1 MKKTILAP
9 AVALSLGLTGSL
21 GAIAAPA
28 FADDNAEKTQT
39 LKSADAGSEGDA
51 QKPDGKE
58 GDGQK
63 PSEGAGGDK
72 TDGKG
77 GDGQQSDGKEVYE
90 PKVTLSNDKL
100 TASEYSSDG
109 VTITLEGGEPG
120 GEYFFRIQK
129 DGELV
134 EGAGGRKTADDKG
147 EVSINVVGNAD
158 AGDDLVGTYAVDV
171 FYPAGPRGVGSL
183 EYTVTKDGDE
193 EQPGDGPKATV
204 SKDKLTA
211 SEYSSDGVTIALEGG
226 DPGKEYTF
234 STRHNDGAPEEA
246 TEKADDNGKASV
258 NVVGNAD
265 AGDDLTGTY
274 TVEVVDTENSKKVA
288 ELEYTVT
295 KDDEQP
301 GDDPEVKDPAPNL
314 SEKKVTADD
323 FVNDKKGVNA
333 VVSNLEP
340 GTKVKFTVTGTS
352 GNAKNVK
359 PYETTVTAD
368 KDGNAVFTPAGMN
381 KSNPSAYTGKYNITA
396 EFDGQK
402 LEDSFEVVSGKGS
415 GSEEEEAPAKDPA
428 LNLSEKKVKAVD
440 FVNEEKGL
448 KAVVSNLEPGT
459 EVKFNVAGT
468 SGNAKNVRP
477 FKQTVKADKDGNAVF
492 SIKGISEDNPSA
504 YLGKY
509 TVTAEFDD
517 QKLEDSFEVVS
528 GKGGKSDSED
538 AGSGGGSVSGGASDN
553 VAGSSDSGTLPR
565 TGQGLG
571 GLAAGAA
578 LLTVGGAAVLLTR
591 RTRKA

>member
-28 FADDNAEKTQT
+28 FAAESETQQTGIVTFDKTELT
-39 LKSADAGSEGDA
+39 VEEAKNHEIRGEFKGKPGDKLEYTFTKDGAKDPLIAGSEKIKNGADA
-51 QKPDGKE
+51 SSISLDPD
-58 GDGQK
+58 
-63 PSEGAGGDK
+63 SENPAGTYTFSYTFNGEKRD
-72 TDGKG
+72 
-77 GDGQQSDGKEVYE
+77 
-90 PKVTLSNDKL
+90 PI
-100 TASEYSSDG
+100 
-109 VTITLEGGEPG
+109 TITVTDP
-120 GEYFFRIQK
+120 
-129 DGELV
+129 
-134 EGAGGRKTADDKG
+134 
-147 EVSINVVGNAD
+147 NAD
-158 AGDDLVGTYAVDV
+158 EDN
-171 FYPAGPRGVGSL
+171 
-183 EYTVTKDGDE
+183 E
-193 EQPGDGPKATV
+193 EQPGEGDVGTPDKGSAKISTNKITLSEAQEKGIEVSYTGGKPKDDVIFWLDKVDIDKDYIKFHKSDSAKVDENGNARASFKLDYEGIQPEELDGEWEIVVLLAPADGGNDATV
-204 SKDKLTA
+204 ATLPLTVVA
-211 SEYSSDGVTIALEGG
+211 DE
-226 DPGKEYTF
+226 
-234 STRHNDGAPEEA
+234 ND
-246 TEKADDNGKASV
+246 
-258 NVVGNAD
+258 
-265 AGDDLTGTY
+265 
-274 TVEVVDTENSKKVA
+274 
-288 ELEYTVT
+288 
-295 KDDEQP
+295 
-301 GDDPEVKDPAPNL
+301 
-314 SEKKVTADD
+314 
-323 FVNDKKGVNA
+323 
-333 VVSNLEP
+333 
-340 GTKVKFTVTGTS
+340 
-352 GNAKNVK
+352 
-359 PYETTVTAD
+359 
-368 KDGNAVFTPAGMN
+368 
-381 KSNPSAYTGKYNITA
+381 
-396 EFDGQK
+396 
-402 LEDSFEVVSGKGS
+402 
-415 GSEEEEAPAKDPA
+415 SEEEEAPAKDPA

-553 VAGSSDSGTLPR
+553 VSGSTTSGSSGTLPR

>member
-1 MKKTILAP
+1 MKKNILAP

-58 GDGQK
+58 GDGQ
-63 PSEGAGGDK
+63 
-72 TDGKG
+72 
-77 GDGQQSDGKEVYE
+77 QSDGKEVYE

-100 TASEYSSDG
+100 TASEYSSGG
-109 VTITLEGGEPG
+109 VTITLEDGKPG
-120 GEYFFRIQK
+120 NEYSFVVNK
-129 DGELV
+129 DDVRV
-134 EGAGGRKTADDKG
+134 EGAGGVKEADNKG
-147 EVSINVVGNAD
+147 AVSVKVVGK
-158 AGDDLVGTYAVDV
+158 GDDLVGTYTVDV
-171 FYPAGPRGVGSL
+171 FDPAGQQRVAEL
-183 EYTVTKDGDE
+183 VYTVTKD
-193 EQPGDGPKATV
+193 
-204 SKDKLTA
+204 
-211 SEYSSDGVTIALEGG
+211 
-226 DPGKEYTF
+226 
-234 STRHNDGAPEEA
+234 
-246 TEKADDNGKASV
+246 
-258 NVVGNAD
+258 
-265 AGDDLTGTY
+265 
-274 TVEVVDTENSKKVA
+274 
-288 ELEYTVT
+288 
-295 KDDEQP
+295 DDEQP
-301 GDDPEVKDPAPNL
+301 GDDAPGKGPALNL
-314 SEKKVTADD
+314 SDKKITADD
-323 FVNDKKGVNA
+323 FVNDKKGFTA
-333 VVSNLEP
+333 TVSDLDP
-340 GTKVKFTVTGTS
+340 GTKVKFTVNGIS
-352 GNAKNVK
+352 GEARFRA
-359 PYETTVTAD
+359 PFEGTVTAN
-368 KDGNAVFTPAGMN
+368 KDGVAVFTPTNLDKA
-381 KSNPSAYTGKYNITA
+381 SPDAHVGKYTVTA
-396 EFDGQK
+396 EFDGQT
-402 LEDSFEVVSGKGS
+402 LEDSFEVVSGEGGS
-415 GSEEEEAPAKDPA
+415 DDEAPAKDPA

-509 TVTAEFDD
+509 KVTAEFDG

-528 GKGGKSDSED
+528 GKGSGKSDSEEP
-538 AGSGGGSVSGGASDN
+538 GSGGGSVSGGASDN

-571 GLAAGAA
+571 GLAAGVA
-578 LLTVGGAAVLLTR
+578 LLTGGGATVLLTR

>member
-1 MKKTILAP
+1 MTRRIAVKKNILAP

-28 FADDNAEKTQT
+28 FADETAKDTPTSKSQQAENPSEDGTQLPAPDEDNEEQP
-39 LKSADAGSEGDA
+39 SEGD
-51 QKPDGKE
+51 D
-58 GDGQK
+58 D
-63 PSEGAGGDK
+63 
-72 TDGKG
+72 T
-77 GDGQQSDGKEVYE
+77 SDNGSA
-90 PKVTLSNDKL
+90 TISTDKL
-100 TASEYSSDG
+100 TLSEFREKGIEVSYKGGKPGNPVDFSLQRKGSDTEIYSEQLEADENG
-109 VTITLEGGEPG
+109 AAKATIKPKTDDENAERFL
-120 GEYFFRIQK
+120 GEYEIIVNLDFGMSGVNIDTLPF
-129 DGELV
+129 
-134 EGAGGRKTADDKG
+134 T
-147 EVSINVVGNAD
+147 VVPDEN
-158 AGDDLVGTYAVDV
+158 
-171 FYPAGPRGVGSL
+171 GS
-183 EYTVTKDGDE
+183 
-193 EQPGDGPKATV
+193 
-204 SKDKLTA
+204 
-211 SEYSSDGVTIALEGG
+211 
-226 DPGKEYTF
+226 
-234 STRHNDGAPEEA
+234 
-246 TEKADDNGKASV
+246 
-258 NVVGNAD
+258 
-265 AGDDLTGTY
+265 
-274 TVEVVDTENSKKVA
+274 
-288 ELEYTVT
+288 
-295 KDDEQP
+295 DEQ
-301 GDDPEVKDPAPNL
+301 
-314 SEKKVTADD
+314 
-323 FVNDKKGVNA
+323 
-333 VVSNLEP
+333 
-340 GTKVKFTVTGTS
+340 
-352 GNAKNVK
+352 
-359 PYETTVTAD
+359 
-368 KDGNAVFTPAGMN
+368 
-381 KSNPSAYTGKYNITA
+381 
-396 EFDGQK
+396 
-402 LEDSFEVVSGKGS
+402 
-415 GSEEEEAPAKDPA
+415 APAKDPA
-428 LNLSEKKVKAVD
+428 LKLSEKKVKAVD

>member
-1 MKKTILAP
+1 MKKNILAP

-28 FADDNAEKTQT
+28 FADETEKKTT
-39 LKSADAGSEGDA
+39 LKSADA
-51 QKPDGKE
+51 
-58 GDGQK
+58 
-63 PSEGAGGDK
+63 AGGDK
-72 TDGKG
+72 TDENA
-77 GDGQQSDGKEVYE
+77 GDDT
-90 PKVTLSNDKL
+90 KVTVSKDKL

-265 AGDDLTGTY
+265 AGDDLAGTY

-301 GDDPEVKDPAPNL
+301 GDDPEVKDPA
-314 SEKKVTADD
+314 
-323 FVNDKKGVNA
+323 
-333 VVSNLEP
+333 
-340 GTKVKFTVTGTS
+340 
-352 GNAKNVK
+352 
-359 PYETTVTAD
+359 
-368 KDGNAVFTPAGMN
+368 
-381 KSNPSAYTGKYNITA
+381 
-396 EFDGQK
+396 
-402 LEDSFEVVSGKGS
+402 
-415 GSEEEEAPAKDPA
+415 
-428 LNLSEKKVKAVD
+428 LNLSEKKVNAAD

-459 EVKFNVAGT
+459 EVTFNVAGT

-492 SIKGISEDNPSA
+492 SIKGISEDDASA

-509 TVTAEFDD
+509 TVTAEFDDQKLEGSFEVVSGKGSGSEEEEAPAKDPALSLSEKKVKAADFVNEKKGLTAVVSNLKPGTKVTFYVGGVTGNAKNVKPYETTVTADEDGNAILSIAGTTSKDNPSVYLGKYKVTAEFDD

-528 GKGGKSDSED
+528 GKSSDAGESEET
-538 AGSGGGSVSGGASDN
+538 GSGGGSVSGGASDN
-553 VAGSSDSGTLPR
+553 VSGSTTSGSSDYLPR

-571 GLAAGAA
+571 ALAAGAA
-578 LLTVGGAAVLLTR
+578 LLTVGGATVLFTR